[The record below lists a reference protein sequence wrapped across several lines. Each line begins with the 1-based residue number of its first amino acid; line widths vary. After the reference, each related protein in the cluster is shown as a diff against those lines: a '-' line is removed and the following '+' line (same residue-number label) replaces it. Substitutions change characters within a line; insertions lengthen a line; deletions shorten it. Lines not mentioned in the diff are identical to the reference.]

1 MFDAAVLKD
10 AVVSIIW
17 DRNIGVNKPMANL
30 EVACVNFLIP
40 IRRYHS
46 KALVHSLFFPIS

>member
-17 DRNIGVNKPMANL
+17 DRNIGVNKPMTNL
-30 EVACVNFLIP
+30 EVACVNFFNT
-40 IRRYHS
+40 HQ
-46 KALVHSLFFPIS
+46 KISF

>member
-17 DRNIGVNKPMANL
+17 DENIGVNKPMANL
-30 EVACVNFLIP
+30 KEACFNCFNT
-40 IRRYHS
+40 HQ
-46 KALVHSLFFPIS
+46 KISF